1 MAARH
6 TEVSGSK
13 KSAAAEVTDRPCI
26 AIMGHVGVGNLGD
39 EAIISAVVA
48 RLREYAPSASL
59 IAFTL
64 NPRDTT
70 ERHQIPAFPLR
81 LYTER
86 LMAMPPPD
94 FSWSTT
100 YTAKAT
106 GTSDSHA
113 RTMTGLGGWIRRRP
127 LLKRLLRP
135 GVLFARGF
143 VEALHGL
150 AFDSRSWR
158 RLRNVRL
165 LMWAGSGQVSDY
177 VDGSFGYPL
186 VILRW
191 CVLARLRGA
200 KIAFASSGA
209 GPVTKPLSR
218 MFIAAA
224 LKLSHYRSFRDPY
237 SLNVARS
244 LGAPEPNLLVRD
256 LAFSSP
262 LLSFSDR
269 PKRANQSLSIGVNPL
284 PFFGGEYWHLLEDS
298 VYDKYVRAHA
308 ELAVG
313 LLRRGYRVTLFPTN
327 IRVDPRSIRAI
338 FEVAQEL
345 APDIATKLQIRKD
358 LQDVTELLECLREFD
373 LVVATRYHGVLLSL
387 SCGTPA
393 IAVVYH
399 AKTREVAEHM
409 GMKEWCVD
417 ADKVAGGM
425 LLDRVDTLVPRLPEF
440 RRSLATRRS
449 VDRTA
454 LLDQYGRLAEI
465 GGTAGVS
472 PEPLQ

>member
-1 MAARH
+1 MALRETKSSGYNKLTA
-6 TEVSGSK
+6 TEV
-13 KSAAAEVTDRPCI
+13 ADQPCI

-48 RLREYAPSASL
+48 RLQEYAPGAHL
-59 IAFTL
+59 MAFTL

-70 ERHQIPAFPLR
+70 ERYGIPAYPIR

-86 LMAMPPPD
+86 LMALPPPD

-100 YTAKAT
+100 YMAKAS
-106 GTSDSHA
+106 GTSDSA
-113 RTMTGLGGWIRRRP
+113 IDTMTSVAGWIRRRP
-127 LLKRLLRP
+127 LIKKLLRP
-135 GVLFARGF
+135 GVIFARGF

-158 RLRNVRL
+158 KLRNVKL

-191 CVLARLRGA
+191 CILARLRGA
-200 KIAFASSGA
+200 RIAFASSGA

-218 MFIAAA
+218 LFISIA
-224 LKLSHYRSFRDPY
+224 LRLSHYRSFRDPY

-256 LAFSSP
+256 LAFSNP
-262 LLSFSDR
+262 LLNFPADS
-269 PKRANQSLSIGVNPL
+269 KCTEQSLSIGINPL

-298 VYDKYVRAHA
+298 VYDKYIKAHA
-308 ELAVG
+308 ELAIN
-313 LLRRGYRVTLFPTN
+313 LLRRGHRVTLFPTN
-327 IRVDPRSIRAI
+327 IRVDPRTIRAI
-338 FEVAQEL
+338 FELVQEL
-345 APDIATKLQIRKD
+345 APDVAPKLELEKSLQEVAGLFQLLRK
-358 LQDVTELLECLREFD
+358 FD

-387 SCGTPA
+387 TCGTPT
-393 IAVVYH
+393 IAVIYH

-409 GMKEWCVD
+409 GMGEWCID
-417 ADKVAGGM
+417 ADRATGVA
-425 LLDRVDTLVPRLPEF
+425 LLERVEALIPRLPEF
-440 RRSLATRRS
+440 RKSLATRRN
-449 VDRTA
+449 VDLPT
-454 LLDQYGRLAEI
+454 LLEQYSRLAEMVDV
-465 GGTAGVS
+465 AS
-472 PEPLQ
+472 CPH